1 MERWCP
7 SEQVFATGESMK
19 AYLDSREYRELYE
32 KYKKRFNEDGGA
44 GMKGVRVEGEEGEGR
59 RAELVID
66 LEVSPFL

>member
-1 MERWCP
+1 
-7 SEQVFATGESMK
+7 MK

-66 LEVSPFL
+66 LEVSPFI